1 MEGGCW
7 EGQPGEGAGCAQA
20 LVVRVIQG
28 SSTQPCPCGL
38 STWGRLA
45 YLKIRGGVGGQWAAV
60 RGGMRPSHPPP
71 TSQRAPLQGAALGRT
86 QWFHCTGVGS
96 REQ

>member
-1 MEGGCW
+1 MEGGRW

-28 SSTQPCPCGL
+28 SSTQPCPRGL

-45 YLKIRGGVGGQWAAV
+45 YLKIREGVGDNGQQSEGDEAFS
-60 RGGMRPSHPPP
+60 PSPYFTEGP
-71 TSQRAPLQGAALGRT
+71 TQGAALGRT